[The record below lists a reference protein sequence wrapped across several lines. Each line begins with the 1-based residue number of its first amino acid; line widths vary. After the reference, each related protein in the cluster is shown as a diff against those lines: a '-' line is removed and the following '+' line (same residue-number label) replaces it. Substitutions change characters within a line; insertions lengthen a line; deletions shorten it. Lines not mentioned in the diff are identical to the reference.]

1 MKPLLLW
8 IIGIACLGLALGLA
22 LVVFADKVLTR
33 AINESGHRVLNVETH
48 VDSCRLSLWKGS
60 VALSGIELKNPE
72 GFKSPRMVYL
82 DRISLR
88 LSPSSLLRDRVHV
101 QEVEI
106 EGAELT
112 YEVVGFGRSNLSV
125 FMEGLKRRSER
136 NIPPLGGREEESH
149 TKSVMIER
157 IRVENGRVTLSA
169 VFSRGRSIVMS
180 LPSIELRDIGKD
192 RPVSVSEAVS
202 EVLRRLGRA
211 ALSTVDKEGAS
222 S

>member
-1 MKPLLLW
+1 MKRLFLW
-8 IIGIACLGLALGLA
+8 IIGIACLGAALGLA

-33 AINESGHRVLNVETH
+33 AINESGHRVLSVETH

-60 VALSGIELKNPE
+60 LALSGIELKNPE

-88 LSPSSLLRDRVHV
+88 LSPFSLLKDRVHV

-112 YEVVGFGRSNLSV
+112 YEIVGFGHSNLSV
-125 FMEGLKRRSER
+125 FLEGLKRRSEGTGR
-136 NIPPLGGREEESH
+136 ILGTREETSH
-149 TKSVMIER
+149 PKSVMIER

-169 VFSRGRSIVMS
+169 VFARGGAIVMS
-180 LPSIELRDIGKD
+180 LPPIELRDIGKD
-192 RPVSVSEAVS
+192 RPVSVFEAVS

-211 ALSTVDKEGAS
+211 ALSTVDKGGAS